1 MTKTEFNN
9 LCQKQEN
16 EEIES
21 MVEFFNEY
29 FRSSSY
35 GTAKRLRNCTA
46 KVYTSDRFYVLQ
58 SYNTIVAF
66 IDRETDT
73 LYDVLR
79 FVYGYTSTSAKHIR
93 KFEKDYCGS
102 TCGCKNRLVWRNAS

>member
-1 MTKTEFNN
+1 MTKKEFNN

-16 EEIES
+16 DEIES
-21 MVEFFNEY
+21 MIEFFNEY

-35 GTAKRLRNCTA
+35 GIAKRLRNCQA

-79 FVYGYTSTSAKHIR
+79 FVYGYTSTSAQHIR
-93 KFEKDYCGS
+93 KFEKDYCVS
-102 TCGCKNRLVWRNAS
+102 KRGCTFRYVWREVS

>member
-1 MTKTEFNN
+1 MTKKDFNN
-9 LCQKQEN
+9 LIQKQEN
-16 EEIES
+16 DEIES
-21 MVEFFNEY
+21 EVNFFNEY

-35 GTAKRLRNCTA
+35 GTAKQLRNCQA
-46 KVYTSDRFYVLQ
+46 KVYTSERFYVLQ

-79 FVYGYTSTSAKHIR
+79 FVYGYTNTSAQHIR
-93 KFEKDYCGS
+93 KFEKDYSGS
-102 TCGCKNRLVWRNAS
+102 IFGCTNRMIWRSTK

>member
-1 MTKTEFNN
+1 MTKKDFNR
-9 LCQKQEN
+9 LCQSQEN

-21 MVEFFNEY
+21 EVNFFNEY

-35 GTAKRLRNCTA
+35 GTAKRLRNCQAT
-46 KVYTSDRFYVLQ
+46 VYTSDRFYVLQ

-66 IDRETDT
+66 IDRDTDT

-79 FVYGYTSTSAKHIR
+79 FVYGYTNTSAQHIR

-102 TCGCKNRLVWRNAS
+102 IWRCINRMVWRPLK

>member
-1 MTKTEFNN
+1 MTKKEFNN

-16 EEIES
+16 DEIES

-35 GTAKRLRNCTA
+35 GTAKRLRTCTA
-46 KVYTSDRFYVLQ
+46 TVYTSDRFYVLQ

-79 FVYGYTSTSAKHIR
+79 FVYGYTSTSAQHIR
-93 KFEKDYCGS
+93 KFEKDYGGS
-102 TCGCKNRLVWRNAS
+102 TWGCTNHFVWRHAS

>member
-1 MTKTEFNN
+1 MTKKELNN

-16 EEIES
+16 DEIES
-21 MVEFFNEY
+21 EVNFFNEY
-29 FRSSSY
+29 FRSSY
-35 GTAKRLRNCTA
+35 ATVKQLRNCQA
-46 KVYTSDRFYVLQ
+46 KVYTSERFYVLQ

-79 FVYGYTSTSAKHIR
+79 FVYGYTATSAQHIS
-93 KFEKDYCGS
+93 KFEKDYCDS
-102 TCGCKNRLVWRNAS
+102 TWGCTNRMIWRPLK

>member
-1 MTKTEFNN
+1 MTKKEFYN
-9 LCQKQEN
+9 LRQKQEN
-16 EEIES
+16 DKVES
-21 MVEFFNEY
+21 MIEFFNEY

-35 GTAKRLRNCTA
+35 GAAKRLRNCQA
-46 KVYTSDRFYVLQ
+46 IVYTSDRFYVLQ

-79 FVYGYTSTSAKHIR
+79 FVYGYTSTSAQHIR
-93 KFEKDYCGS
+93 KFEQDYCGS
-102 TCGCKNRLVWRNAS
+102 TWGCINRNVWRKVT

>member
-1 MTKTEFNN
+1 MTKKEFNR
-9 LCQKQEN
+9 LCQVQEN

-21 MVEFFNEY
+21 EVNFFNEY

-35 GTAKRLRNCTA
+35 GTSKRLRSCQA
-46 KVYTSDRFYVLQ
+46 KVYISDRFYVLQ
-58 SYNTIVAF
+58 SYHTIVAF

-79 FVYGYTSTSAKHIR
+79 FVYGYTATSSQHIR
-93 KFEKDYCGS
+93 KFEQDYGHS
-102 TCGCKNRLVWRNAS
+102 KWGCTFRYVWREVS

>member
-1 MTKTEFNN
+1 MTKKEFNN

-21 MVEFFNEY
+21 MIEFFNEY

-35 GTAKRLRNCTA
+35 GTAKRLRHCKAT
-46 KVYTSDRFYVLQ
+46 VYASERFYVLQ

-79 FVYGYTSTSAKHIR
+79 FVYSYTSTSAQHIR
-93 KFEKDYCGS
+93 KFEQDYCGS
-102 TCGCKNRLVWRNAS
+102 TWGCTNRYVWRHVS